1 MLRETQKNE
10 GFICPITQ
18 EIMVDP
24 VIAEDGI
31 SYEREAIVDWLKVN
45 KTSPITRQRMSGRL

>member
-1 MLRETQKNE
+1 
-10 GFICPITQ
+10 
-18 EIMVDP
+18 MVDP